1 MAGHWHNTANRGFY
15 YGPSSNN
22 AWNNDTG
29 WKDAVNRETK
39 VATRFVEQLE
49 TNAATGKGSEKGS
62 YITTSSRDSL
72 YKQFDK
78 LSKEEQIMVLRDALN
93 RKERLEVLEKDSQRF
108 SEQDLKGLS
117 SKAKAEKLI
126 QALGTERERRVRKEA
141 LFVEMLNEERAAR
154 KQAEDNM
161 KQLEMKLD
169 SLAAAIAPVPKK
181 DYLKRTTLPVIRS
194 PKRK

>member
-1 MAGHWHNTANRGFY
+1 MG
-15 YGPSSNN
+15 
-22 AWNNDTG
+22 
-29 WKDAVNRETK
+29 
-39 VATRFVEQLE
+39 RFVEQLE
-49 TNAATGKGSEKGS
+49 TNAATGRGSEKGS

-93 RKERLEVLEKDSQRF
+93 RKERLEALEKDSQRF

-169 SLAAAIAPVPKK
+169 SLAAVMAPVPKK

-194 PKRK
+194 PKKK